1 MNIAVQG
8 LWHLG
13 SVTATCLASKNYKV
27 LAVDTDKTLIKNF
40 NQGILPIFEPG
51 LDDLFRKN
59 KNNLSFTDDLKKL
72 TNVNVLW
79 ITYDTPVDNKD
90 KADVDF
96 VVQKIKDSLFFLK
109 DSSVVLISSQLPVES
124 IKSLETYVKQKRRKI
139 SFAYSPENL
148 RLGDALNVF
157 LNPDRIIVGC
167 RDEHTKKIIS
177 KILSKIT
184 NNIVWMSVES
194 AEMTKH
200 AINSFL
206 ALSVTFANEIA
217 SICEKVGAD
226 AKQVEMGLKTDIRI
240 GKKAYLGPGGP
251 FAGGTLARDIKF
263 LENIS
268 KKFNLQ
274 NKIIP
279 SVFKSNQNHK
289 KWHQKLILD
298 EFAGNLN
305 KKKFLIL
312 GLTYKPDTNTL
323 RRSQSIELINWLLT
337 KNALISAY
345 DPFITESSNNTLKK
359 INLLSK
365 VDDLS
370 KFDVVIISTPK
381 NCFKDI
387 FDLDSLRKMT
397 KIKIKIF
404 DQHRMLNFSNTEKN
418 IKYFTVGY
426 VS

>member
-1 MNIAVQG
+1 MKIAVQG

-27 LAVDTDKTLIKNF
+27 LAVDTDKTLIENF

-51 LDDLFRKN
+51 LEDLFKRNKKN
-59 KNNLSFTDDLKKL
+59 LTFTNDLNKLSNID
-72 TNVNVLW
+72 VLW
-79 ITYDTPVDNKD
+79 ITYDTPVDNRD
-90 KADVDF
+90 RADVEF

-124 IKSLETYVKQKRRKI
+124 IKSLEIYAKKKKRKI
-139 SFAYSPENL
+139 RFAYSPENL

-157 LNPDRIIVGC
+157 LNPDRIVVGY
-167 RDEHTKKIIS
+167 RDEYSKKVIS
-177 KILSKIT
+177 KILTKIT
-184 NNIVWMSVES
+184 KNVIWMSVES

-206 ALSVTFANEIA
+206 ALSVTFANELA

-226 AKQVEMGLKTDIRI
+226 AKQVELGLKTDIRI

-263 LENIS
+263 LESVS
-268 KKFNLQ
+268 KKFSLQ
-274 NKIIP
+274 NKIIS

-289 KWHQKLILD
+289 LWHQKLILN
-298 EFAGNLN
+298 EFSGNLIN
-305 KKKFLIL
+305 KNFLIL

-323 RRSQSIELINWLLT
+323 RRSQSIELINWLHSKKAT
-337 KNALISAY
+337 ISAY
-345 DPFITESSNNTLKK
+345 DPSIKESSNSTLKK

-365 VDDLS
+365 VDNLL

-387 FDLDSLRKMT
+387 FDLESLRMMT
-397 KIKIKIF
+397 KNKIKIF
-404 DQHRMLNFSNTEKN
+404 DQHRLLNFSNTEKN